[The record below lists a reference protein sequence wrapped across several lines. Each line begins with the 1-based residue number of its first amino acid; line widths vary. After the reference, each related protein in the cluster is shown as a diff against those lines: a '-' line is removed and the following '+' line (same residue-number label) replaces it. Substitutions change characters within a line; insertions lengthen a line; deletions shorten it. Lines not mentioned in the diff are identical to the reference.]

1 MPFWTKNPDTGI
13 ENQSPRFLHL
23 VEAVQNCLTRE
34 GPDAF
39 TAVPTTPPA
48 NARLIVAQLAHV
60 YGMRPEG
67 DHLVEH
73 PEFTDEDM
81 VFITNAV
88 GEQAERTERYD
99 LYMRLERWLHAT
111 QDVCPHVELRD
122 GVCIRCGIC

>member
-1 MPFWTKNPDTGI
+1 MPIWTIDPDTGLQ
-13 ENQSPRFLHL
+13 NSSPHFHHL

-39 TAVPTTPPA
+39 SAVPNTPSA

-81 VFITNAV
+81 VFIAHAV
-88 GEQAERTERYD
+88 GEQMERFD
-99 LYMRLERWLHAT
+99 LYQRLERWLIEM
-111 QDVCPHVELRD
+111 QEVCPHVEVLD
-122 GVCIRCGIC
+122 DTCTRCGY